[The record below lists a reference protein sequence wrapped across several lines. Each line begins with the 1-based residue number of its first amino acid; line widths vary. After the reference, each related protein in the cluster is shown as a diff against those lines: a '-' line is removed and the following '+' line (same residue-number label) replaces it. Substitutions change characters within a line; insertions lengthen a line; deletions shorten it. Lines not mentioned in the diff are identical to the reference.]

1 MIVPPRS
8 SHPSWADVVRYDVAV
23 VGEPFLAE
31 GADAI
36 LRRNLSV
43 HQLPHLSIGTDL
55 PISARVLG
63 IVNAADSQLALAPLS
78 RDCLPAAAEL
88 RVVNRAKLISAES
101 HGFLQFGFEEFD
113 WLENEAELLKTEARA
128 LVATPELET
137 SAGEAAI
144 KPRRRGP
151 SEYRP
156 ARPTADRI
164 TRYPSQALL

>member
-1 MIVPPRS
+1 MVAKGTQPIQQLGRPSGAKECAAWTGNGVIPLYLRWHTCPTSPSARSLFPVAPPVDSLNVVRMIVTPRS

-63 IVNAADSQLALAPLS
+63 IVDTTDSQLPCSCAL
-78 RDCLPAAAEL
+78 
-88 RVVNRAKLISAES
+88 
-101 HGFLQFGFEEFD
+101 
-113 WLENEAELLKTEARA
+113 
-128 LVATPELET
+128 
-137 SAGEAAI
+137 
-144 KPRRRGP
+144 
-151 SEYRP
+151 
-156 ARPTADRI
+156 
-164 TRYPSQALL
+164 

>member
-55 PISARVLG
+55 PISSRVVG
-63 IVNAADSQLALAPLS
+63 IVDATDSQLAVLVCSLKSLPCRS
-78 RDCLPAAAEL
+78 RNESGESG
-88 RVVNRAKLISAES
+88 RV
-101 HGFLQFGFEEFD
+101 GFDGVS
-113 WLENEAELLKTEARA
+113 WIPP
-128 LVATPELET
+128 V
-137 SAGEAAI
+137 
-144 KPRRRGP
+144 
-151 SEYRP
+151 
-156 ARPTADRI
+156 
-164 TRYPSQALL
+164 